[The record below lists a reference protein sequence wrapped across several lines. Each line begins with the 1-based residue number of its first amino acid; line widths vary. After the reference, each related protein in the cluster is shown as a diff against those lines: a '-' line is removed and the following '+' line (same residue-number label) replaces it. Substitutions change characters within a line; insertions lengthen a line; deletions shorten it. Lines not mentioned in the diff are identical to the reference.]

1 MSWHPPLFDAVVQCL
16 ELIFEENRYA
26 DKVIE
31 KVFKQNRK
39 LGSRDRKLIAETVYD
54 VVRYI
59 RRYSFIADSEDW
71 MELIGVS
78 LLSRG
83 QTLPDF
89 IDVSPGLEDHFKKK
103 KNFIGK
109 IGVTESYPNWIVELF
124 EKEFGAESNAL
135 LKALNEK
142 AAVYIRVNTLKSSV
156 DAVIDTLKAEEINCE
171 KVKDVPDCLRLVER
185 KNVFATQTF
194 KKGFFEVQDA
204 ASQFIAPL
212 IDPKPGERVV
222 DACAG
227 AGGKTLHIAALMKNK
242 GKLISMDIHQ
252 WKLDELRTRC
262 RRAGVDIVETKLI
275 ESNKTIKRLEN
286 SFDAVLLDVP
296 CSGLGVLRRNPDTK
310 WKLTAEEVARLVQLQ
325 REIMQDYSKLAKS
338 KGRMVYATCS
348 VLKEENEN
356 QVQWFLA
363 SEAGK
368 QWQLKEEKRLWP
380 HRDGFDGFYAAFLE
394 KKI

>member
-1 MSWHPPLFDAVVQCL
+1 MSWHPPLVQAVVQCL
-16 ELIFEENRYA
+16 ELIFDENKYA

-54 VVRYI
+54 IVRYI
-59 RRYSFIADSEDW
+59 RRYSFIAGSENWDD
-71 MELIGVS
+71 LIAVS

-83 QTLPDF
+83 QTIPLF
-89 IDVSPGLEDHFKKK
+89 MEFSPGLEEHFKKK

-124 EKEFGAESNAL
+124 EKEFGSESEAL
-135 LKALNEK
+135 LKALNDK
-142 AAVYIRVNTLKSSV
+142 ASVYIRANTLKASV
-156 DAVIDTLKAEEINCE
+156 DTVIESLKAEEILCE
-171 KVKDVPDCLRLVER
+171 KVKEVPECLKLTER

-194 KKGFFEVQDA
+194 KKGYFEVQDA

-212 IDPKPGERVV
+212 IDPKPGERIV

-227 AGGKTLHIAALMKNK
+227 AGGKTLHIASLMKNK

-262 RRAGVDIVETKLI
+262 RRGGVDIVEVKLI

-310 WKLTAEEVARLVQLQ
+310 WKLTAEEIARLVQLQ
-325 REIMQDYSKLAKS
+325 REILQDYSTMAKRN
-338 KGRMVYATCS
+338 GRMVYATCS
-348 VLKEENEN
+348 VLKEENER
-356 QVQWFLA
+356 QVQWFLN
-363 SEAGK
+363 SDAGK
-368 QWQLKEEKRLWP
+368 SWQIKEEKRLWP
-380 HRDGFDGFYAAFLE
+380 HRDGFDGFYAALLV
-394 KKI
+394 KRV

>member
-1 MSWHPPLFDAVVQCL
+1 MSWHPPLVQAVVTCL
-16 ELIFEENRYA
+16 ELVFDENKYA

-39 LGSRDRKLIAETVYD
+39 FGSRDRKLIAETVYD
-54 VVRYI
+54 IVRYI

-71 MELIGVS
+71 MDLIAIS

-83 QTLPDF
+83 QTLPLF
-89 IDVSPGLEDHFKKK
+89 LEVTPGLEEHFKRK

-109 IGVTESYPNWIVELF
+109 VAVTESYPNWIVELF
-124 EKEFGAESNAL
+124 EKEFGGEAEAL
-135 LKALNEK
+135 LKALNDK
-142 AAVYIRVNTLKSSV
+142 ASVYIRVNTLKTTV
-156 DAVIDTLKAEEINCE
+156 DAVIAALRAEEINCE

-194 KKGFFEVQDA
+194 KKGLFEVQDA

-212 IDPKPGERVV
+212 VNPKPGERIV

-227 AGGKTLHIAALMKNK
+227 AGGKTLHLAALMKNK
-242 GKLISMDIHQ
+242 GKVIAMDIHQ
-252 WKLDELRTRC
+252 WKLDEMRLRC
-262 RRAGVDIVETKLI
+262 RRNGVDIVENKLI

-310 WKLTAEEVARLVQLQ
+310 WKLSAEEISRLVQLQ
-325 REIMQDYSKLAKS
+325 KEILSDYSKMAKS
-338 KGRMVYATCS
+338 KGRLVYSTCS
-348 VLKEENEN
+348 VLKEENEQ
-356 QVQWFLA
+356 QVQWFLN
-363 SEAGK
+363 SEVGK
-368 QWQLKEEKRLWP
+368 NWHLKQEIRLWP
-380 HRDGFDGFYAAFLE
+380 HRDGFDGFYAALLE
-394 KKI
+394 KRT